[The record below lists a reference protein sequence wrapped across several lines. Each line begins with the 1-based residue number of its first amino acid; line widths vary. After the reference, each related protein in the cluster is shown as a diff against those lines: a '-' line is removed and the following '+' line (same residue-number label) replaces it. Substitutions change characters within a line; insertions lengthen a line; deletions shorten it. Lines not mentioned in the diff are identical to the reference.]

1 MIYKLI
7 ERFFLSCM
15 RVTSINF
22 QVANNKLIAHIA
34 NKNLPIC
41 LGIGLSP

>member
-7 ERFFLSCM
+7 ERFFLSSTA
-15 RVTSINF
+15 VNSINF
-22 QVANNKLIAHIA
+22 QVANNKLIALA

-41 LGIGLSP
+41 LGIGLDT